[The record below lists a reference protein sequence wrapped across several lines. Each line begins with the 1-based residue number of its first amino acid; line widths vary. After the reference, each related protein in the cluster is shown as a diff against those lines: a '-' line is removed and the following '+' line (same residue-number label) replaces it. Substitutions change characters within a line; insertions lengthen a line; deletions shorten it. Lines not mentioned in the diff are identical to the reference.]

1 MIDIQ
6 NITVQFG
13 TRTVLNDIAIK
24 FNQGEMIGLVA
35 PNGTGKSTLMNVI
48 MNYLV
53 PTSGKVQFRNGLSYS
68 SKTNEV
74 KIHQFVSMMPDQSDL
89 YNHLGGR
96 EHLLL
101 YLRCCFSDKVRRF
114 ALHCL

>member
-13 TRTVLNDIAIK
+13 ERKVLNDITIQ

-53 PTSGKVQFRNGLSYS
+53 PTSGKIAFRDGLAYS

-89 YNHLGGR
+89 YNHLSGR
-96 EHLLL
+96 EH
-101 YLRCCFSDKVRRF
+101 
-114 ALHCL
+114 